1 MRCLIA
7 SSSRDK
13 TESDFSES
21 RQVRLAVAAMA
32 AEEILELSNGR
43 ITAKIAAWGA
53 TITSLIVPDA
63 RGNLADV
70 VLGFDTLEPYMKGIS
85 PYFGCIVGRVANR
98 IKEGKFT
105 LNGVEYSLAIN
116 NGPNSLHGG
125 LKGFDKVVWDV
136 VERKSECPSITFQY
150 HSKDGE
156 EGYPGDVTVR
166 ATYSLPDSTTLR
178 LDMEAVAENKAT
190 PINLAQHTYWNL
202 AGHNSGDTLD
212 HSIQIWGKHI
222 TPVDE
227 NTIPTGEIM
236 PVKGTPFDF
245 TTEHKIGARIND
257 VPGGY
262 DHNYVLDSGEE
273 KNGLKHAAKLKDSS
287 NSRTLD
293 LWTDAPGMQFYTANY
308 VDGITGKGG
317 AVYGKHSGVC
327 LETQGFPNAI
337 NQPNFPSVVV
347 QPGEKY
353 KHTMLFE
360 FSA

>member
-1 MRCLIA
+1 
-7 SSSRDK
+7 
-13 TESDFSES
+13 
-21 RQVRLAVAAMA
+21 MA
-32 AEEILELSNGR
+32 AEPEIFELSNGR
-43 ITAKIAAWGA
+43 ITAKIASWGA
-53 TITSLIVPDA
+53 TITSLLVPDA
-63 RGNLADV
+63 QGDLADV
-70 VLGFDTLEPYMKGIS
+70 VLGFDTLEPYLKGMA

-98 IKEGKFT
+98 IKNGKFG
-105 LNGVEYSLAIN
+105 LDGVEYSLPIN

-136 VERKSECPSITFQY
+136 VERKDGECPSITFQY
-150 HSKDGE
+150 DSKDGE

-166 ATYSLPDSTTLR
+166 STYSLPEATTLR
-178 LDMEAVAENKAT
+178 LDMEAIPANKAT
-190 PINLAQHTYWNL
+190 PISLAQHTYWNL
-202 AGHNSGDTLD
+202 AGHNSGNTLD
-212 HSIQIWGKHI
+212 HLIQIWGKHI

-236 PVKGTPFDF
+236 PVQDTPFDF

-262 DHNYVLDSGEE
+262 DHNYVLDSGDE
-273 KNGLKHAAKLKDSS
+273 KNGLKHAAKLKETSS
-287 NSRTLD
+287 SRMLD

-308 VDGITGKGG
+308 VDGITGKDR
-317 AVYGKHSGVC
+317 AVYGKHAGVC

-347 QPGEKY
+347 QPGAKY

>member
-1 MRCLIA
+1 
-7 SSSRDK
+7 
-13 TESDFSES
+13 
-21 RQVRLAVAAMA
+21 MA
-32 AEEILELSNGR
+32 AEPKILELSNGR
-43 ITAKIAAWGA
+43 ITARIASWGA
-53 TITSLIVPDA
+53 TITSLLVPDA
-63 RGNLADV
+63 HGNVADV
-70 VLGFDTLEPYMKGIS
+70 VLGFDDLEPYMKGIS

-98 IKEGKFT
+98 IKDGKFT
-105 LNGVEYSLAIN
+105 LNGAEYSLPIN

-136 VERKSECPSITFQY
+136 VEHKDGECPSITFQY

-156 EGYPGDVTVR
+156 EGYPGDVTV
-166 ATYSLPDSTTLR
+166 TVMYSLPEATTLR
-178 LDMEAVAENKAT
+178 LDMEAIPHDKAT

-202 AGHNSGDTLD
+202 AGHNSGDILN
-212 HSIQIWGKHI
+212 HLIQIWGKHI

-236 PVKGTPFDF
+236 PVEGTPFDF
-245 TTEHKIGARIND
+245 TTEHKIGERITD

-262 DHNYVLDSGEE
+262 DHNYVLDCGDE
-273 KNGLKHAAKLKDSS
+273 KNGVKHAAKLRDPSS
-287 NSRTLD
+287 SRTLN

-308 VDGITGKGG
+308 VSGITGKGG
-317 AVYGKHSGVC
+317 AVYEKHAGIC